1 MKDDE
6 EHWRSYI
13 DETFVNGVAKLI
25 ILGKVKH
32 HSTYPYEIYKQLKK
46 HHFGPV
52 NCISKSGVYNILNSL
67 EKNGLVSSEPTLF
80 GSKVQ
85 KKYSI
90 TNDGKRVSSEAKVI
104 LTNHLNE
111 IKKLINH
118 EFK

>member
-1 MKDDE
+1 MRDDE
-6 EHWRSYI
+6 EHWRRYI

-25 ILGKVKH
+25 ILGKIRH
-32 HSTYPYEIYKQLKK
+32 HSTYPYEIYKQLRK

-52 NCISKSGVYNILNSL
+52 KGISKSGIYNILNSL
-67 EKNGLVSSEPTLF
+67 EKRGLVISESRLS

-90 TNDGKRVSSEAKVI
+90 TNDGRRVSREAKII

-111 IKKLINH
+111 IKRLINH